1 MADAA
6 LAVTQEG
13 GLFYL
18 PEDTT
23 MQHKDSTVQ
32 KRTFFK
38 KFLDYFNDANKDK
51 NHKKFDFSIIGGPH
65 YSTDTKLG
73 LGLVAAGLYRTDR
86 NDMLLP
92 PSNVSLFGD
101 VSTVGF
107 YMLGIRGTHI
117 FPQDKYRLDYTLYF
131 YSFPSK
137 FWGIGYDM
145 GKVDANESDLDRW
158 QAQVK
163 ASFLFRIA
171 DNLYIGPMVSY
182 DYVHGK
188 NMERPELLEG
198 MNLTTANYGVGL
210 SLAYDSRD
218 VLTNPHKGYYLNITQ
233 CFRPKFLGNDY
244 AFSTTDLRTSYYHP
258 VWKGG
263 LLAGE
268 LRGTFNFG
276 NPSWAMMA
284 LLGSQSR
291 DQRLIR
297 LCTWF
302 GTEQQEFPGR
312 CQFLCPSECKH
323 PLVPF
328 RRTQQQSTCSQSQT
342 GTNPPST
349 AKPERTNVTGTDPSR
364 QQSGRSKAGKRTCR
378 PFPATGG
385 REQACQQKP
394 VRSRSGN
401 TLRPFGSPSVMAT
414 GLRNES

>member
-137 FWGIGYDM
+137 FWAIR
-145 GKVDANESDLDRW
+145 A
-158 QAQVK
+158 
-163 ASFLFRIA
+163 
-171 DNLYIGPMVSY
+171 
-182 DYVHGK
+182 
-188 NMERPELLEG
+188 
-198 MNLTTANYGVGL
+198 TTVN
-210 SLAYDSRD
+210 R
-218 VLTNPHKGYYLNITQ
+218 LTNWPSKKAT
-233 CFRPKFLGNDY
+233 REPK
-244 AFSTTDLRTSYYHP
+244 
-258 VWKGG
+258 
-263 LLAGE
+263 
-268 LRGTFNFG
+268 
-276 NPSWAMMA
+276 
-284 LLGSQSR
+284 
-291 DQRLIR
+291 
-297 LCTWF
+297 
-302 GTEQQEFPGR
+302 
-312 CQFLCPSECKH
+312 
-323 PLVPF
+323 
-328 RRTQQQSTCSQSQT
+328 
-342 GTNPPST
+342 
-349 AKPERTNVTGTDPSR
+349 
-364 QQSGRSKAGKRTCR
+364 
-378 PFPATGG
+378 
-385 REQACQQKP
+385 
-394 VRSRSGN
+394 RSGWP
-401 TLRPFGSPSVMAT
+401 RSMAAMAT
-414 GLRNES
+414 MATTVSRLMSLP